1 MYVQLSAGQLAMLK
15 NSLVL
20 LNRVTESMKSG
31 YTMDIIASEIRQ
43 FVDCI
48 ERVTG
53 EIADEDVVNNI
64 FESFCVGK

>member
-1 MYVQLSAGQLAMLK
+1 
-15 NSLVL
+15 
-20 LNRVTESMKSG
+20 MKCG

-53 EIADEDVVNNI
+53 EVADEEVVNNI
-64 FESFCVGK
+64 FKSFCVGK

>member
-1 MYVQLSAGQLAMLK
+1 MQLSAGQLAMLK

-20 LNRVTESMKSG
+20 LDGVIESMERG

-43 FVDCI
+43 FVDCV

-53 EIADEDVVNNI
+53 EVADEEVVNNI
-64 FESFCVGK
+64 FKSFCVGK